1 MFFLND
7 LYSLKNKVEAELK
20 EVISTLGEKT
30 SLRDACEYSL
40 LSGGKRVRPIIVLMI
55 GEALGGVYE
64 VMPVALAMEFF
75 HTASIIADDLPCMDN
90 DEHRR
95 NKPTLHKV
103 FDESVALLSSYTL
116 ISLGYEYIH
125 KNTLL
130 LPKDVEPEKIC
141 VSALE
146 IVTKSAGIFGATNGQ
161 FIDLFPPDH
170 TIETI
175 EKIIY
180 QKTIT
185 LFEMSFCLG
194 WLFGGG
200 DSQKMEDVKRLA
212 YHLGMAFQIGDDL
225 GDVSQD
231 ESRSCEINIA
241 TLLGK
246 DKALERYHLELA
258 SFREMLKKL
267 SIDTPTLLKFA
278 EFIEKKQLEA
288 V

>member
-7 LYSLKNKVEAELK
+7 LYSLKNKVEEELK
-20 EVISTLGEKT
+20 SVISNLGEKT
-30 SLRDACEYSL
+30 KLRDACEYSL

-55 GEALGGVYE
+55 REALGARFD
-64 VMPVALAMEFF
+64 VMPAALATEFF

-90 DEHRR
+90 DDQRR
-95 NKPTLHKV
+95 DKPTLHKV

-130 LPKDVEPEKIC
+130 LPKDAEPEKIC
-141 VSALE
+141 VAALE
-146 IVTKSAGIFGATNGQ
+146 IVTKAAGIFGATNGQ

-170 TIETI
+170 TLETI

-185 LFEMSFCLG
+185 LFEISFCLG

-200 DSQKMEDVKRLA
+200 DREKIEDVKLLA

-241 TLLGK
+241 SLLG
-246 DKALERYHLELA
+246 
-258 SFREMLKKL
+258 
-267 SIDTPTLLKFA
+267 
-278 EFIEKKQLEA
+278 
-288 V
+288 